1 MNDNNLASVA
11 KSLVAS
17 GKGLLAA
24 DESTGTIKKRF
35 EAVGLVSSPELNR
48 KYREMLL
55 STPGIEEF
63 ISGVIMFDETV
74 RQETGGT
81 PFPKYLEGKGIIPGI
96 KVDEGR
102 EPFDGEEVAKGLE
115 GLKTRLPEYKKMG
128 LAFTKWRAPVA
139 ITEVY
144 PSTEMLEE
152 SARRMAEYAYLS
164 QENGFVP
171 IVEPEVLIDGNHTT
185 TRCEEVTVATLKT
198 LFSALEKRGVAL
210 EKALLKTNM
219 VLPGKD
225 SGVKADSLEV
235 AEATLRALKAV
246 VPATL
251 PGIVFLSGGQ
261 TPSEATVNLNEINKR
276 KGDVPWELSFS
287 FARALQ
293 EEALNIWQG
302 EDANINKAQGAF
314 QKRAR
319 LVSLARKGEYSPEME
334 NE

>member
-1 MNDNNLASVA
+1 MNDKDLALVA
-11 KSLVAS
+11 KSLVS
-17 GKGLLAA
+17 PGKGLLAA

-35 EAVGLVSSPELNR
+35 EAVGLTSSPELNR

-55 STPGIEEF
+55 ATPGIEEF
-63 ISGVIMFDETV
+63 ISGVILFDETT
-74 RQETGGT
+74 RQETGGMS
-81 PFPKYLEGKGIIPGI
+81 FSKYLEGRGITPGI

-102 EPFDGEEVAKGLE
+102 EPFNGEEVAKGLE
-115 GLKTRLPEYKKMG
+115 GLDKRLPEYKEMG
-128 LAFTKWRAPVA
+128 LSFTKWRAPIA

-144 PSTEMLEE
+144 PSAEMLEE
-152 SARRMAEYAYLS
+152 NARRMAEYAYIS

-171 IVEPEVLIDGNHTT
+171 IVEPEVLITGNHTT
-185 TRCEEVTVATLKT
+185 ARCEEVSVATLKA
-198 LFSALEKRGVAL
+198 LFSALDKRGVIL

-225 SGVKADSLEV
+225 NGVKASPLEV
-235 AEATLRALKAV
+235 AEATLRALKTI
-246 VPATL
+246 VPPTL

-261 TPSEATVNLNEINKR
+261 SPSEATANLDEINKR
-276 KGDVPWELSFS
+276 KEDAPWELSFS

-293 EEALNIWQG
+293 EEALNIWKG
-302 EDANINKAQGAF
+302 EDANISKAQAAF

-319 LVSLARKGEYSPEME
+319 LVSLARKGEYSPSLE